1 MKKKNLLLGGLLM
14 FTMTFSTVALVAC
27 HDDDKKNEEVIDP
40 LETEKEYY
48 IVGTV
53 SDVNGVLTGAKVDAG
68 NSITATTDANGV
80 YMLTVKDT
88 GKYTLKFT
96 AADMQNLESEVS
108 IASDAANRTQATLN
122 VKMAKAISF
131 EIAQEETVNAD
142 EETTVEAAD
151 NSATGGSGEPA
162 PAVTTTNINV
172 PQGAAEEGTKIAAV
186 TYDEPKIAKAEEAP
200 ASTPKEEKT
209 TLSAVAI
216 KVTPADAVAK
226 APIEI
231 QTASA
236 QETDANNY
244 FDPKGMEA
252 LKDAALTR
260 AAIHFG
266 DVTVKDGKYIITIPK
281 GEVIAGKYLTNLV
294 PTKTVGTVQKGKYN
308 LVNNEEGILKIEN
321 RDYAAKNVILT
332 VVTTCGWEYMVSP
345 EAALKEVGAPSTM
358 AGIIEKCI
366 RESEGSKNGI
376 YTVSKE
382 LKAAISGN
390 NMLLFGSHAKVQD
403 KTYTFAIIVKGQSVK
418 LAVKLRSYVGYTEE
432 YSNKPISQH
441 SGGTT
446 GGQN

>member
-1 MKKKNLLLGGLLM
+1 MKKRNLFFKGLLI
-14 FTMTFSTVALVAC
+14 FSMAFIALITVAC
-27 HDDDKKNEEVIDP
+27 HDDDKKIEEVPDP
-40 LETEKEYY
+40 LETVKEYY

-53 SDVNGVLTGAKVDAG
+53 TDANGVLAGAKVDAG

-88 GKYTLKFT
+88 GKYTLIFT
-96 AADMQNLESEVS
+96 ATDMENFESEVN

-131 EIAQEETVNAD
+131 EEVPEETVKAD
-142 EETTVEAAD
+142 EETTVEAVD
-151 NSATGGSGEPA
+151 NSAAGGSEEPA
-162 PAVTTTNINV
+162 PTVTTTTVSV

-186 TYDEPKIAKAEEAP
+186 TYDEPKAAEAEEAP
-200 ASTPKEEKT
+200 AATPKEEKT
-209 TLSAVAI
+209 TVSAVAI

-236 QETDANNY
+236 QGTDADYY
-244 FDPKGMEA
+244 FDPAGMEA
-252 LKDAALTR
+252 LKDAAVTK
-260 AAIHFG
+260 AAVHFG
-266 DVTVKDGKYIITIPK
+266 DVTVKEGKYIITIPT
-281 GEVIAGKYLTNLV
+281 GEVIAGKYLTNLL
-294 PTKTVGTVQKGKYN
+294 PTKTASSVQKGKYN
-308 LVNNEEGILKIEN
+308 LVNNQEGVLKIEN
-321 RDYAAKNVILT
+321 RDYAAKDVALT
-332 VVTTCGWEYMVSP
+332 VVTTSGWEYTTTP
-345 EAALKEVGAPSTM
+345 EAALQAAGAPATM

-366 RESEGSKNGI
+366 RESEGSNSGL

-403 KTYTFAIIVKGQSVK
+403 KTYTFPVIVKGKSTKVT
-418 LAVKLRSYVGYTEE
+418 VKLRSYVGYTEE
-432 YSNKPISQH
+432 YSNSPISQH